1 MALNPNAPSWG
12 VPAVDPATGLL
23 TQGWFGYLA
32 QLAGAP
38 GPIVPNITPGPSPF
52 AYQAPS
58 NGTLAITGGTVSSI
72 TLARARVSGVNV
84 GFTSGSVA
92 VAANDVV
99 TITYSVAPTINFI
112 PL

>member
-12 VPAVDPATGLL
+12 VPAVDTATGLL

-38 GPIVPNITPGPSPF
+38 GPILAVTPGPNPF
-52 AYQAPS
+52 AFKAPS
-58 NGTLAITGGTVSSI
+58 NGTLSITGGTVSSI

-92 VAANDVV
+92 VAENDVV

>member
-1 MALNPNAPSWG
+1 MALNPKAPSWA
-12 VPAVDPATGLL
+12 VPAVDMSTGLL
-23 TQGWFGYLA
+23 SQPWHGYLS

-38 GPIVPNITPGPSPF
+38 GPIVPNIVPGPSPF

-58 NGTLAITGGTVSSI
+58 GGTLAVTGGTVSSI

>member
-12 VPAVDPATGLL
+12 VPAVDTATGLL

-38 GPIVPNITPGPSPF
+38 GPIVAVTLGPSPF
-52 AYQAPS
+52 AYKAPS
-58 NGTLAITGGTVSSI
+58 SGAVAVSGGTVSSI

-84 GFTSGSVA
+84 GFTSGSIS

-99 TITYSVAPTINFI
+99 TITYSAAPTINFI

>member
-23 TQGWFGYLA
+23 SQPWHGYLA

-38 GPIVPNITPGPSPF
+38 GPILAVTPGPSPF
-52 AYQAPS
+52 AFKAPS
-58 NGTLAITGGTVSSI
+58 GGTLAVTGGTVSAI

-84 GFTSGSVA
+84 GFTSGSVS

-99 TITYSVAPTINFI
+99 TITYSVAPTINFV

>member
-1 MALNPNAPSWG
+1 MALNPNAPSWA
-12 VPAVDPATGLL
+12 VPAVEPETGLL

-38 GPIVPNITPGPSPF
+38 GPIVAVPASPSPF
-52 AYQAPS
+52 AYKAPS
-58 NGTLAITGGTVSSI
+58 NGTLAITGGAVSSI

>member
-23 TQGWFGYLA
+23 SQPWHGYLA

-38 GPIVPNITPGPSPF
+38 GPIVPTAPGPSPF
-52 AYQAPS
+52 AFKAPS
-58 NGTLAITGGTVSSI
+58 NGTLAVTGGTVSGI

-99 TITYSVAPTINFI
+99 TITFSVAPTINFI